1 MGAEVGTFPPGG
13 LRVSLKVRVGD
24 PLGSGVWLG
33 GKLRGKGGGKASVE
47 QEVGAWLR
55 DQRAGGKADLVEVTL
70 TIPA

>member
-1 MGAEVGTFPPGG
+1 M
-13 LRVSLKVRVGD
+13 
-24 PLGSGVWLG
+24 G

-55 DQRAGGKADLVEVTL
+55 DQRAGGKADPVEVTL

>member
-1 MGAEVGTFPPGG
+1 MGTFPPGG

-55 DQRAGGKADLVEVTL
+55 DQRAGGKADPVEVTL